1 MNTIILFSILIIC
14 WTIQPFLKKIPLKKI
29 TSAEYYILNH
39 VIYSIPI
46 FIYIIYMLYNN
57 NNNAN
62 FNFLNKLNKSDYIY
76 SISTVII
83 GIIGG
88 YTFMLLLKNNNATYV
103 IPHIQPVIIALTLS
117 VGYFIFNEELNYKH
131 LIGICLIVLGLII
144 LNLGNHIN
152 L

>member
-1 MNTIILFSILIIC
+1 MNIIILFSILIIC
-14 WTIQPFLKKIPLKKI
+14 WTIQPFFKKIPLKKI

-57 NNNAN
+57 NNNNAN
-62 FNFLNKLNKSDYIY
+62 FNFLYKLDKSDYIY
-76 SISTVII
+76 CISTVVV

-103 IPHIQPVIIALTLS
+103 IPHIQPIIITLTVL

-131 LIGICLIVLGLII
+131 LIGMGLIILGLII
-144 LNLGNHIN
+144 LNLGNYK
-152 L
+152 

>member
-14 WTIQPFLKKIPLKKI
+14 WTIQPFFKKIPLKKI

-46 FIYIIYMLYNN
+46 FIYIIYMIYNN

-62 FNFLNKLNKSDYIY
+62 FNFLNKLDKSDYIY
-76 SISTVII
+76 SISTVIV

-103 IPHIQPVIIALTLS
+103 IPHIQPVIITLTVL
-117 VGYFIFNEELNYKH
+117 VGYFIFNEELNFKH
-131 LIGICLIVLGLII
+131 LIGICLIILGLII
-144 LNLGNHIN
+144 LNYANHT
-152 L
+152 

>member
-1 MNTIILFSILIIC
+1 MNIIILFSILIIC

-103 IPHIQPVIIALTLS
+103 IPHIQPIIIILTIL